1 MSHTEHPDSAQTWR
15 GATPRMGKPRTSRR
29 IVWITLLIAG
39 MVVAAVAFIAFDSVS
54 SGKLPWTKT
63 TYAAENATDPCGL
76 IDGSVLRKWTGAES
90 TTRERDYNPNV
101 GDRYHDCTASS
112 VMRGRYAQ
120 APEIE
125 GTAVDA
131 TISVSTSVW
140 PSHRRASI
148 IYESEA
154 NPSWEPHLE
163 YRSRGD
169 VPNLGQKAYYERE
182 VLEIGETTRVDYQI
196 GVLDDNLYIEVG
208 MRFEFS
214 HSYGVAPTTS
224 ADIDDI
230 QRTTEQQARR
240 AMDQLRR

>member
-1 MSHTEHPDSAQTWR
+1 
-15 GATPRMGKPRTSRR
+15 MGKPRVSRR
-29 IVWITLLIAG
+29 ILWISLLIAG
-39 MVVAAVAFIAFDSVS
+39 MVVVAVAVIAFDSVS

-76 IDGSVLRKWTGAES
+76 IDGSVLRRWTGTES
-90 TTRERDYNPNV
+90 TTREGDYNPVV

-125 GTAVDA
+125 GTAIDA

-140 PSHRRASI
+140 PSHRRAGTV
-148 IYESEA
+148 YESQA
-154 NPSWEPHLE
+154 NPSWEPHME
-163 YRSRGD
+163 YRSRGG
-169 VPNLGQKAYYERE
+169 VPDLGQKAYFERDVIE
-182 VLEIGETTRVDYQI
+182 FGENTRVDYQI
-196 GVLDDNLYIEVG
+196 GVLDDNLYIEVS

-214 HSYGVAPTTS
+214 HSHGVAPTTT

-240 AMDQLRR
+240 AMDKLRR